1 MELHWALTLWHAGC
15 MLAPWG
21 ASRGMLSDHA
31 WQSQLLGCSY
41 FTFTLF
47 HICTKYQ
54 WGSFTQLRDPQK
66 YNENKKPS
74 EMRLTPSYHSSVSRL
89 VPPQQPMSMLTPY
102 PFYPPPHMYL
112 PQPPWPMNLQ
122 SVLSTSQPMGPSQNC
137 IEQPKFVTGPAISAW
152 LQCLNSH
159 PYHHHNYNKFAT
171 LAPNFEVES
180 YWTIDQLTRGCM
192 SIEKL
197 SSWIKIGKIQLII
210 PFSMQT
216 KIWHM

>member
-89 VPPQQPMSMLTPY
+89 VPPQQLMSMLTPICIY
-102 PFYPPPHMYL
+102 LNPHGLWTFNQYH
-112 PQPPWPMNLQ
+112 QPHSLWSLARTALSSQNLSQ
-122 SVLSTSQPMGPSQNC
+122 VQLSQPGFNTSTAIPITTIIITSLLPLLSILRWRV
-137 IEQPKFVTGPAISAW
+137 IEPLINLPGGACQLKSF
-152 LQCLNSH
+152 
-159 PYHHHNYNKFAT
+159 
-171 LAPNFEVES
+171 LA
-180 YWTIDQLTRGCM
+180 G
-192 SIEKL
+192 
-197 SSWIKIGKIQLII
+197 
-210 PFSMQT
+210 
-216 KIWHM
+216 